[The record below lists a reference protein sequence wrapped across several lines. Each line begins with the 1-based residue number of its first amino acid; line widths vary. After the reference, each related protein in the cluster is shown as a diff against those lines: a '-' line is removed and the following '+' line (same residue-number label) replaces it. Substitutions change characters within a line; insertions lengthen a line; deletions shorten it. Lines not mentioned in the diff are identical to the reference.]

1 MVISILNYNVE
12 AINKYKQLT
21 VELMRKSFFSE
32 IRVCKLRY
40 PCLKLKCLFELKCSF
55 VNCIGVAAREDR
67 IYS

>member
-21 VELMRKSFFSE
+21 VELMRISHKSLQIMVSM
-32 IRVCKLRY
+32 
-40 PCLKLKCLFELKCSF
+40 FEVKVPFKLKCSF
-55 VNCIGVAAREDR
+55 ANCIGVAAREDR